1 MLNQPISKI
10 TFGTV
15 QLGIPY
21 GIASKSGQ
29 PDISQSHEL
38 LNDALQHGITT
49 LDTARQYGASEEV
62 IGSFKETGKFTIV
75 SKFKLSN
82 NAIYNT
88 QLAISEAEKS
98 VVESCSYLKRSS
110 LPILLFHK
118 NPDQAIEQV
127 AKILPDIFDY
137 LINKSLISEG
147 GISVFEPGELLQI
160 QNWEKIKSIQVP
172 MNILDSRMLRNG
184 IMERLIE
191 NNIKV
196 FIRSIYLQG
205 LLLMDENNIPERL
218 QFSKVFINKLRQIA
232 TEENLSI
239 KELAFLF
246 VRDCP
251 GVTSLVIGAE
261 NREQLKEN
269 IALMNL
275 PGISE
280 NLRNRIISEFN
291 NVPEKLITP
300 AFWN

>member
-1 MLNQPISKI
+1 MSPISKI

-21 GIASKSGQ
+21 GIANKSGQ
-29 PDISQSHEL
+29 PDTSQSHEL
-38 LNDALQHGITT
+38 LNYALQHGITT
-49 LDTARQYGASEEV
+49 LDTARQYGLSEEV
-62 IGSFKETGKFTIV
+62 IGSFTEADRFTIV

-98 VVESCSYLKRSS
+98 VVESCGHLQRSS
-110 LPILLFHK
+110 IPILLFHK

-137 LINKSLISEG
+137 LINRNLISEG

-172 MNILDSRMLRNG
+172 MNILDSRMLENG
-184 IMERLIE
+184 IMERVIE
-191 NNIKV
+191 KNVKV

-205 LLLMDENNIPERL
+205 LLLMDKNNIPERL
-218 QFSKVFINKLRQIA
+218 QFGKAFITKLRQIA

-261 NREQLKEN
+261 NCEQLKEN

-280 NLRNRIISEFN
+280 NLRYRIIAEFN